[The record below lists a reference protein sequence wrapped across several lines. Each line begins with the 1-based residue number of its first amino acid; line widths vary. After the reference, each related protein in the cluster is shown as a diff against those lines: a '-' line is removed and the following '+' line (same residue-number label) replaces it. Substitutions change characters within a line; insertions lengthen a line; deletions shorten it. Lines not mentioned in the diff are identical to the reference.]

1 MQMTRFKKKHLYF
14 LGFFLNWLER
24 KRRGESLR
32 VFGWQQQPHPSLGSL
47 LPFFYCLERKR
58 RGEKF
63 ESFLMAAAAAAAAA
77 SSCLPCW
84 LTIAI
89 FVLAFNWLEKKEGR
103 KVGKLLDGSSS
114 SLPHPASPGSQ
125 YFLGFFLNRLE
136 RKSLPKIAKPVA
148 CHRS

>member
-1 MQMTRFKKKHLYF
+1 MTRFKKKHLYF

-47 LPFFYCLERKR
+47 LPFFLLLREKKT
-58 RGEKF
+58 GGKF
-63 ESFLMAAAAAAAAA
+63 ESFWMVAGAAAAA

-114 SLPHPASPGSQ
+114 SSLPHPASPGSQ